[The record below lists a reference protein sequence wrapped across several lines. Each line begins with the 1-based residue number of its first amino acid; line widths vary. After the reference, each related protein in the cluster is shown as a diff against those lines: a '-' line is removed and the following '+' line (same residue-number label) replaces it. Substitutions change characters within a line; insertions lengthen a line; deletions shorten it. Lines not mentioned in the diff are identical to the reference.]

1 MSAIGCSLVFS
12 ISINSTGPEHLPTPT
27 PHLRNS
33 RGSAHTTSSHI
44 HASISTAPGA
54 RFQRHDYSSL
64 IPRAAVH
71 ARPQPSNS
79 SRCPRTLAAAQV
91 HPSHTQSCASYI
103 ARAERRTH
111 TKPTRSTDSR
121 APAPIAL
128 ITILQMPRRPER
140 PMHAFLSFHEQQ
152 CSRVHHCNTIRC
164 RFSGKCTRL
173 YQFAPGSP
181 AASPRQGRTGSMMF
195 SSHMKQY
202 VRDSL
207 KPLDELSSKI
217 PQRCLKDTAHKCQLI
232 QHRSTVCKASPHGQH
247 QSTSFSTG
255 SISAF
260 SVQDPS
266 IRAVGSRRSRAS
278 NICTGL
284 SHQHRQTC
292 VNIHLLLDF
301 VLRPR
306 HQHGTRCA
314 ALALMYFLRGELVI
328 RCVAALPIY
337 AGVSDVPLRH
347 LSWNEPRGGLVQ
359 PPSQTTSTP
368 PHDQPPHPRPR
379 VRQSHFILRLHVP
392 ALGRSQLQP
401 ERQPWGLV
409 QTRGLHSFTSELNF
423 SSSMTRS

>member
-1 MSAIGCSLVFS
+1 MYILCNSNVMTQLHKRYSLYPIEYPECLQSAAVLFFPFRS
-12 ISINSTGPEHLPTPT
+12 IPLGLSTYPHRHLIC
-27 PHLRNS
+27 
-33 RGSAHTTSSHI
+33 AI
-44 HASISTAPGA
+44 HAEA
-54 RFQRHDYSSL
+54 R
-64 IPRAAVH
+64 IPRAAISTRPFQQRQVH
-71 ARPQPSNS
+71 ASSGTITVPLSHGQPCTRVHSQATAPGVRGPWRPHKST
-79 SRCPRTLAAAQV
+79 R
-91 HPSHTQSCASYI
+91 
-103 ARAERRTH
+103 
-111 TKPTRSTDSR
+111 PTRSR
-121 APAPIAL
+121 APATLPVL
-128 ITILQMPRRPER
+128 SGERTRSPRVLRTVVLPRPLR
-140 PMHAFLSFHEQQ
+140 SSQY
-152 CSRVHHCNTIRC
+152 SRCPAAP
-164 RFSGKCTRL
+164 SGPCTRSSRSTSSS
-173 YQFAPGSP
+173 APASITATLLG
-181 AASPRQGRTGSMMF
+181 AA
-195 SSHMKQY
+195 
-202 VRDSL
+202 
-207 KPLDELSSKI
+207 LDASKM